1 LADIVPV
8 AGDSHTENVET
19 EHLRRWQWI
28 TLALMFLGYAGY
40 YMCRVHLSVATPLL
54 IDAFKAQ
61 GVDKKAIGHIVSI
74 GTLFY
79 ACGKFINGSL
89 VDFLGGRRMFLLG
102 MAGAII
108 ATVWFGGSST
118 IPMFTMAWALNR
130 ALQSTGWAGTVRI
143 SSRWF
148 GYSTYGA
155 AMGVLSLSFLLG
167 DSVWRLALGGLNHL
181 GVGWRGLFY
190 ISAAGLGLIF
200 IVNMLFLKESP
211 RQIGEAEPPINPV
224 NLFGEAGREEK
235 PANLI
240 ALLLPLLRSPLF
252 WIVCALSFGFTL
264 LRETFNTWTPQY
276 LHEVAKMPADAAGAA
291 SSFFPFCGAIS
302 TLLCGFFAD
311 RLGLNG
317 RATLILIGLGITM
330 PLLLLLGYADFGHSQ
345 MLTLLLLGAIAFC
358 VLGPYT
364 FLAGAIALDFGG
376 KRGSATASG
385 WIDGVGYIAS
395 IYAGEG
401 VGALAE
407 KYGWSHA
414 FGVLT
419 GIAAVS
425 CMAAII
431 YWIMQGRAAKL
442 AAESILTSS
451 GK

>member
-1 LADIVPV
+1 MADTIPV
-8 AGDSHTENVET
+8 AGDPHTDNVET
-19 EHLRRWQWI
+19 ERLRRWQRI

-54 IDAFKAQ
+54 IDAFKTQ
-61 GVDKKAIGHIVSI
+61 GVDKRAIGHIVSI
-74 GTLFY
+74 GTLLY
-79 ACGKFINGSL
+79 ACGKFVNGSV

-102 MAGAII
+102 MAGAIL

-130 ALQSTGWAGTVRI
+130 VVQSTGWAGMVRI

-167 DSVWRLALGGLNHL
+167 DVVWRLALGGLNHL

-190 ISAAGLGLIF
+190 TSAAGLGLIF
-200 IVNMLFLKESP
+200 IMNLLMLKESP
-211 RQIGEAEPPINPV
+211 RQIGESEPPINPA
-224 NLFGEAGREEK
+224 NLFGEEGRVAK
-235 PANLI
+235 PANLTD
-240 ALLLPLLRSPLF
+240 LLLPLLRSPLF
-252 WIVCALSFGFTL
+252 WVVCALSFGFTL
-264 LRETFNTWTPQY
+264 VRETFNTWTPQY
-276 LHEVAKMPADAAGAA
+276 LHEVVKMPTDAAAAA
-291 SSFFPFCGAIS
+291 SAFFPFCGAVS

-317 RATLILIGLGITM
+317 RATLILIGLAVAM
-330 PLLLLLGYADFGHSQ
+330 PLLLLLGYAEFGHGQ

-376 KRGSATASG
+376 KHGSATASG
-385 WIDGVGYIAS
+385 WIDGVGYLAS

-401 VGALAE
+401 VAALAE
-407 KYGWSHA
+407 KYGWGSA
-414 FGVLT
+414 FGALA
-419 GIAAVS
+419 GITAISSVAAV
-425 CMAAII
+425 A
-431 YWIMQGRAAKL
+431 YWIMQNRAVKL
-442 AAESILTSS
+442 AAAA
-451 GK
+451 GN